1 MFSRTSSSDRIKP
14 LQNKLHR
21 YLNGHLTKRR
31 NGQLSL
37 IIPGSLWWIQER
49 ACFWIRINDRQW
61 SLVIKWY
68 NPTISLFCLGTGEF
82 NFGPVSSD
90 TVTNVVDEFDFKGIL
105 LWTTFGSQ
113 ESLVLRALH
122 HERIELKEWMFAIFI
137 KIIKTIC
144 TLITLTTLYPCNF

>member
-1 MFSRTSSSDRIKP
+1 MFSRTPSSDRIKP

-37 IIPGSLWWIQER
+37 IIPGSLWWIQEMS
-49 ACFWIRINDRQW
+49 CFGIRINDRQW
-61 SLVIKWY
+61 WLVIKWY
-68 NPTISLFCLGTGEF
+68 NPTISLFCSGTGEF
-82 NFGPVSSD
+82 NFGQVSSD
-90 TVTNVVDEFDFKGIL
+90 TVINVEDEFDFKGIL